1 MLLTFAISSEDIQ
14 NFAWIVPIISKTKP
28 IVTAGD
34 IQVIKDTVKYFD
46 DAKDAPDGDETV
58 SSGKGGGGAGVEVIE
73 TKEIG
78 IYDITILK
86 AENSGVLTEWL
97 KKNGYKIPENAQPV
111 LDSYIKKGNCY
122 FVANKIDLKNK
133 YRKAIAFEKK
143 RYMDDL
149 KKYDALIADINK
161 AFGRI
166 GITKKIANVHIFW
179 ANNKKLII
187 FLTKF
192 SGV

>member
-1 MLLTFAISSEDIQ
+1 
-14 NFAWIVPIISKTKP
+14 
-28 IVTAGD
+28 
-34 IQVIKDTVKYFD
+34 
-46 DAKDAPDGDETV
+46 
-58 SSGKGGGGAGVEVIE
+58 
-73 TKEIG
+73 
-78 IYDITILK
+78 
-86 AENSGVLTEWL
+86 
-97 KKNGYKIPENAQPV
+97 
-111 LDSYIKKGNCY
+111 
-122 FVANKIDLKNK
+122 
-133 YRKAIAFEKK
+133 
-143 RYMDDL
+143 MDDL